1 MGASPFLELVRK
13 QIRVRHYSIRTEK
26 SYLYWIKF
34 FINFNKKRHPKDMGG
49 TEVAA
54 FLSYLANER
63 NVAAATQNQALN
75 ALNFLYKMV
84 LEKELGE
91 IQGIV
96 RAKKPKRLPVV
107 LSVTEVKLL
116 LQEIEGDQWMMASLL
131 YGSGLR
137 LMECLRLRVKD
148 IDLNKRMITVRS
160 GKGNKDRVTMLP
172 GNLIEYLQAHMA
184 KVRALHQRDLA
195 EGFGQVYLPYALER
209 KYPNA
214 SREWGWQYVFPA
226 DRRSAD
232 PVSGQTRRHHFYPS
246 TLQKSVK
253 HAVRKCG
260 IHKPASCHTLR
271 HSFATHLL
279 ERGYDIRT
287 VQELL
292 GHEDIRTTQIYTH
305 VLNKGGMSVIS
316 PFDQI

>member
-1 MGASPFLELVRK
+1 
-13 QIRVRHYSIRTEK
+13 
-26 SYLYWIKF
+26 
-34 FINFNKKRHPKDMGG
+34 MGG

-75 ALNFLYKMV
+75 AINFLYKMV

-148 IDLNKRMITVRS
+148 IDLDKRMITVRS